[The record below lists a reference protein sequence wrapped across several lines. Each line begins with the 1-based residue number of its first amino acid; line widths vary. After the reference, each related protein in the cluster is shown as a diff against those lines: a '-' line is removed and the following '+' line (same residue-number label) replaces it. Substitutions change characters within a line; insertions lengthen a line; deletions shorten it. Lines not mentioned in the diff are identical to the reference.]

1 MIFNE
6 DYISNIKI
14 KHVWTCI
21 FVSISLNY
29 ADDRLFMSQGVF
41 VPFAFNTK
49 YLLKNVL
56 IAIDELSVTGT

>member
-41 VPFAFNTK
+41 VLFAFNTN
-49 YLLKNVL
+49 YQN
-56 IAIDELSVTGT
+56 IY

>member
-29 ADDRLFMSQGVF
+29 AAKLWLSHVDGV
-41 VPFAFNTK
+41 THG
-49 YLLKNVL
+49 
-56 IAIDELSVTGT
+56 D